1 MPTSSSLGR
10 RDGRG
15 TLAVVL
21 ALLCG
26 ADALN
31 QPGRVPAVQASRAA
45 APAQPRVLGGPS
57 ANIAELMRP
66 EQRNQGVSLQLQQQ
80 RLQQQQQHASPAD
93 ISPLA
98 EPSPHATVHTGLVGS
113 SKLAPSDRVIG
124 RPRAQPITVADADV
138 AAAFAAVK
146 ARRGGYVA
154 PVPLAPAHTHA
165 ADASAVKPGRAKLL
179 GEDSMRWYLRSIGR
193 QRLLRPEEVNQL
205 SRAVQKL
212 LQWNEVEAALAE
224 ELERPPT
231 RPELAQHLGLMGG
244 VQQYTSELEAMQR
257 AKALLVSANLRLV
270 VSIAK
275 KYMNQGLT
283 LQDLIQE
290 GSIGLMKAAEKYD
303 ASLGFR
309 LSTYATWWIRQSM
322 TRAIADQSRTIR
334 MPVHMHDMMNSLRKH
349 RREFHAAK
357 GRAPTDEEL
366 ALRMGL
372 TLSKLRQIDSNAE
385 MSTISFETS
394 INGNK
399 ANTGGAGSSTLQS
412 RLADSKPQP
421 QPMLERAL
429 MREDLAELLRTK
441 LTEREAHVL
450 RMRYGF
456 DDGRTRTLEE
466 IGRGL
471 SVTRER
477 VRQIETKALQ
487 KLRTPGCTQKL
498 SDYLTE
504 SISD

>member
-1 MPTSSSLGR
+1 MPTSSALRRTTGLRTPLLLG
-10 RDGRG
+10 
-15 TLAVVL
+15 
-21 ALLCG
+21 LLCG
-26 ADALN
+26 TAAL
-31 QPGRVPAVQASRAA
+31 QQAGHAVAAQAGRAA
-45 APAQPRVLGGPS
+45 GPALPRVQSSPSARVAELTRPTAMQNSQQLARRFQMQQQPQTAVAPSSLPLGG
-57 ANIAELMRP
+57 AE
-66 EQRNQGVSLQLQQQ
+66 G
-80 RLQQQQQHASPAD
+80 A
-93 ISPLA
+93 
-98 EPSPHATVHTGLVGS
+98 ATLHTGLVGAS
-113 SKLAPSDRVIG
+113 MLSPSDRVIG
-124 RPRAQPITVADADV
+124 GRARALPTTVADADV
-138 AAAFAAVK
+138 TAAFAAVK
-146 ARRGGYVA
+146 ARGTSA
-154 PVPLAPAHTHA
+154 PVPEAPVGKRTQLHVGDGA
-165 ADASAVKPGRAKLL
+165 AARVGRANLA
-179 GEDSMRWYLRSIGR
+179 GEDSMRWYLRSIGK

-212 LQWNEVEAALAE
+212 LQWNEVEEQLTE

-231 RPELAQHLGLMGG
+231 KAELATHLELEGG
-244 VQQYTSELEAMQR
+244 VRQYASELEAMQR
-257 AKALLVSANLRLV
+257 AKSLLVSANLRLV

-303 ASLGFR
+303 PALGFR

-322 TRAIADQSRTIR
+322 TRSIADHSRTIR

-349 RREFHAAK
+349 RREFHSTM

-366 ALRMGL
+366 ATRMGL
-372 TLSKLRQIDSNAE
+372 TVPKLRQIDSNAAV
-385 MSTISFETS
+385 STISFETQLS
-394 INGNK
+394 GGKSRGDGN
-399 ANTGGAGSSTLQS
+399 AATLQS

-421 QPMLERAL
+421 EPVLERTM

-441 LTEREAHVL
+441 LTEREAYVL

-456 DDGRTRTLEE
+456 DDGMARTLEE

-487 KLRTPGCTQKL
+487 KLRSPGCAQKL
-498 SDYLTE
+498 SDYLEE
-504 SISD
+504 SDFS

>member
-1 MPTSSSLGR
+1 MLCWLLL
-10 RDGRG
+10 
-15 TLAVVL
+15 LA
-21 ALLCG
+21 AL
-26 ADALN
+26 
-31 QPGRVPAVQASRAA
+31 
-45 APAQPRVLGGPS
+45 APARALHQPATQTHSASPRTAGPPS
-57 ANIAELMRP
+57 AKLA
-66 EQRNQGVSLQLQQQ
+66 QLPVQ
-80 RLQQQQQHASPAD
+80 LSKEGPV
-93 ISPLA
+93 
-98 EPSPHATVHTGLVGS
+98 ATVHTGMVGA

-124 RPRAQPITVADADV
+124 HGRTKPTTVADADV
-138 AAAFAAVK
+138 TAAFAAIK
-146 ARRGGYVA
+146 ARQQRGEAA
-154 PVPLAPAHTHA
+154 PQFDPEPEATLNEETHVG
-165 ADASAVKPGRAKLL
+165 DGTGVKPGRAALA
-179 GEDSMRWYLRSIGR
+179 GEDSMRWYLRSIGK

-212 LQWNEVEAALAE
+212 LHWNEVEAALAE
-224 ELERPPT
+224 ELERHPT
-231 RPELAQHLGLMGG
+231 RHELAEHLGLEGG
-244 VQQYTSELEAMQR
+244 AQQYTSELEAMQR
-257 AKALLVSANLRLV
+257 AKSLLVSANLRLV

-290 GSIGLMKAAEKYD
+290 GSLGLMKAAEKYD
-303 ASLGFR
+303 PSLGFR

-349 RREFHAAK
+349 RREFHASM

-366 ALRMGL
+366 SARMGL
-372 TLSKLRQIDSNAE
+372 SVAKLRQIDSNAAV
-385 MSTISFETS
+385 STISFETQ

-399 ANTGGAGSSTLQS
+399 ANSGGGTGSTLQS

-421 QPMLERAL
+421 QPMLERSL

-456 DDGRTRTLEE
+456 DDGMTRTLEE

-487 KLRTPGCTQKL
+487 KLRTPGCAQKL
-498 SDYLTE
+498 SDYLND
-504 SISD
+504 SSDDE

>member
-1 MPTSSSLGR
+1 M
-10 RDGRG
+10 
-15 TLAVVL
+15 L

-26 ADALN
+26 ADALT
-31 QPGRVPAVQASRAA
+31 QPGRVPAVQGSRAA
-45 APAQPRVLGGPS
+45 VPAQPRVLAGPS
-57 ANIAELMRP
+57 ATIAELTRP
-66 EQRNQGVSLQLQQQ
+66 QQRVHGVALQLEQQH
-80 RLQQQQQHASPAD
+80 RQQQQQQQPSRAEASPL
-93 ISPLA
+93 P
-98 EPSPHATVHTGLVGS
+98 EPSVQATVHTGLVGA

-124 RPRAQPITVADADV
+124 RPRAQPVTVADADV

-146 ARRGGYVA
+146 ARRDGSVA
-154 PVPLAPAHTHA
+154 AVPLEPAQTHA
-165 ADASAVKPGRAKLL
+165 GDASAVKPGRAKLM
-179 GEDSMRWYLRSIGR
+179 GGDDSMRWYLRSIGK

-212 LQWNEVEAALAE
+212 LQWSEVEAALAE

-231 RPELAQHLGLMGG
+231 RQELAQHLGLPGG

-334 MPVHMHDMMNSLRKH
+334 MPVHMHDLVNSLRKH
-349 RREFHAAK
+349 RRELHAAK
-357 GRAPTDEEL
+357 GRTPTDDEL
-366 ALRMGL
+366 ATSMGL
-372 TLSKLRQIDSNAE
+372 TVSKMRQIDSNAE
-385 MSTISFETS
+385 MSTISFESS

-399 ANTGGAGSSTLQS
+399 ANTGRGTTSTLQS

-429 MREDLAELLRTK
+429 MREDLAELLETK
-441 LTEREAHVL
+441 LTAREAYVL

-456 DDGRTRTLEE
+456 DDGKTRTLEE

-487 KLRTPGCTQKL
+487 KLRTPVCAQKL
-498 SDYLTE
+498 CDYLSE
-504 SISD
+504 SNAD